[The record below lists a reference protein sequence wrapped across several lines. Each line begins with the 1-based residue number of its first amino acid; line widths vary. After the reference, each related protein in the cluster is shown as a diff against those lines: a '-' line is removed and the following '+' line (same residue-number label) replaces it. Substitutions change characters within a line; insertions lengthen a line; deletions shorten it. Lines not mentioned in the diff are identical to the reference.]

1 MFVRDYG
8 KNKKFLLYLAW
19 ILANSSARWV
29 TQGESLSPAS
39 DLVNEGAA
47 EIQGCAERLLELREC
62 VTRVGTIARLT
73 VSEEPTP
80 LLEKVSMRDLLP
92 DLKFLVQY
100 FNWINMG
107 NGP

>member
-1 MFVRDYG
+1 M
-8 KNKKFLLYLAW
+8 
-19 ILANSSARWV
+19 
-29 TQGESLSPAS
+29 
-39 DLVNEGAA
+39 NEGAA

-92 DLKFLVQY
+92 RFKALSSIF
-100 FNWINMG
+100 
-107 NGP
+107 